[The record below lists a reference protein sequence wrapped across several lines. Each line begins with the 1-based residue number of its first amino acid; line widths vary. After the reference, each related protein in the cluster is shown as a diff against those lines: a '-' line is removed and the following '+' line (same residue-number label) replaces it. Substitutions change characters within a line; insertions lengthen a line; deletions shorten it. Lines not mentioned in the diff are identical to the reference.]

1 VKQRLICKGRQSAH
15 KLAKSFDVSRETMR
29 RIIKEDLNLRAY
41 RITTQPKL
49 TDDHRKRRVSFA
61 YWVRKFLRKEDHG
74 KILFSDEKYFS
85 VEGVFNR
92 QNELVYAAS
101 RLEADEQGGINE
113 RSKYPKRIMI

>member
-1 VKQRLICKGRQSAH
+1 
-15 KLAKSFDVSRETMR
+15 
-29 RIIKEDLNLRAY
+29 
-41 RITTQPKL
+41 
-49 TDDHRKRRVSFA
+49 
-61 YWVRKFLRKEDHG
+61 VRKFLRKEDHG